1 MSGEVRVPSR
11 IDEINLALL
20 PSDCVIILR
29 ETQSEFDDGL
39 ITEKGF
45 RKRLSDL
52 LLKYNYFGIIISF
65 LTLVNLIIIRYLY

>member
-20 PSDCVIILR
+20 PSDCVTILR

-65 LTLVNLIIIRYLY
+65 LTLWLI